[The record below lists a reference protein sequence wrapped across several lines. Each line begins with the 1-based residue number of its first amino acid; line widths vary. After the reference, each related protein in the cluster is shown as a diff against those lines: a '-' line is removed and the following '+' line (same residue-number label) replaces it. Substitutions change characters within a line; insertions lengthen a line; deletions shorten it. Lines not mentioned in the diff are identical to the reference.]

1 MVLHCPKCGDNVP
14 EESSFCPHCG
24 APIETAPAIRL
35 RSSNLPLAGGIL
47 AIIDACICAFVG
59 ILGVLTYASS
69 IYRHDWLL
77 LLGLIAFV
85 GFAFGLIGG
94 ITALKKK
101 YYEIALLGTSLIMLS
116 GFVDVIAFAAAR
128 HRAFLEAALG
138 IPVLIL
144 AILSMI
150 FIAISRTE
158 FD

>member
-14 EESSFCPHCG
+14 EESVFCPHCG
-24 APIETAPAIRL
+24 APIEITPTMRI
-35 RSSNLPLAGGIL
+35 RSSHLPLAGGIL

-59 ILGVLTYASS
+59 ILGVLMYASS
-69 IYRHDWLL
+69 FYRHDWL

-85 GFAFGLIGG
+85 GFVFGLIGG
-94 ITALKKK
+94 IAALKKI

-128 HRAFLEAALG
+128 HRAFLEATLG

-144 AILSMI
+144 AILSLV

>member
-24 APIETAPAIRL
+24 VPIETVPAIRL

-47 AIIDACICAFVG
+47 AIIDACICTFVG

-69 IYRHDWLL
+69 IYRHGLL

-85 GFAFGLIGG
+85 GFVFGLIGG
-94 ITALKKK
+94 IAALKKK

-144 AILSMI
+144 AILSLV
-150 FIAISRTE
+150 FIAISR
-158 FD
+158 